1 MQLQTKIPIQE
12 QTPKINYNS
21 SLVLLGSCFVENIG
35 KKFDYFKLKNTL
47 NPFGITFHPLV
58 LERLIKNSLKDK
70 SYSEDDVF
78 QLNERWHCYDAHSV
92 LSDASQSKLIN
103 NLNLASKTL
112 KRSITKASH
121 IVVTLGTAWGYVHQ
135 NLTEVVNN
143 CHKVPQKNFK
153 KTLASVEK
161 LVVSLKSISATIK
174 TINPE
179 AKLILTVSPVRHI
192 KDGFVENTQSKAHLI
207 SAVHKTISATNNT
220 AYFPSYE
227 IMMDELR
234 DYRFYS
240 EDMLHPSQIAVNY
253 IWGQFIAAWFSQE
266 GKDTLSR
273 VNDIQRGLA
282 HRPFNPSSDAHQ
294 KFIKNLQEKI
304 EALQQDY
311 PQIKF

>member
-12 QTPKINYNS
+12 QSPKVNYSS

-58 LERLIKNSLKDK
+58 LERLIKSSLKDK

-112 KRSITKASH
+112 KRSLTDASH
-121 IVVTLGTAWGYVHQ
+121 IVVTLGTAWGYVQQHS
-135 NLTEVVNN
+135 TEVVNN

-153 KTLASVEK
+153 KTLASVDE

-207 SAVHKTISATNNT
+207 SAVHKTISVTNNT

-253 IWGQFIAAWFSQE
+253 IWDQFIAAWFSQE
-266 GKDTLSR
+266 GKDTLNR
-273 VNDIQRGLA
+273 VNDIQRDLA

-304 EALQQDY
+304 EALQKDY

>member
-1 MQLQTKIPIQE
+1 MQLQTRIPVQPQE
-12 QTPKINYNS
+12 PKIDYKSNV
-21 SLVLLGSCFVENIG
+21 LLLGSCFVENIG

-70 SYSEDDVF
+70 SYSEKDVF
-78 QLNERWHCYDAHSV
+78 QHNERWHCYDAHSV
-92 LSDASQSKLIN
+92 LSDASQSNLIDS
-103 NLNLASKTL
+103 LNLSSKEL
-112 KRSITKASH
+112 KCSLTSASH
-121 IVVTLGTAWGYVHQ
+121 IIITLGTAWGYEQ
-135 NLTEVVNN
+135 QYSTEVVNN

-153 KTLASVEK
+153 KTLASVGE
-161 LVVSLKSISATIK
+161 LVETLKSISATIK
-174 TINPE
+174 AINPD
-179 AKLILTVSPVRHI
+179 AKLILTVSPVRHL

-207 SAVHKTISATNNT
+207 SAVHKTISETKNT
-220 AYFPSYE
+220 VYFPSYE

-253 IWGQFIAAWFSQE
+253 IWDQFIAVWFSQE
-266 GKDTLSR
+266 GKDTLNR
-273 VNDIQRGLA
+273 VNDIQRGFA

-304 EALQQDY
+304 EALQKDY

>member
-12 QTPKINYNS
+12 QSPKINYNS

-47 NPFGITFHPLV
+47 NSFGITFHPLV

-112 KRSITKASH
+112 KRSLTNASH
-121 IVVTLGTAWGYVHQ
+121 IVVTLGTAWGYVQQHS
-135 NLTEVVNN
+135 TEVVNN

-153 KTLASVEK
+153 KTLASVEE

-179 AKLILTVSPVRHI
+179 TKLILTVSPVRHI

-207 SAVHKTISATNNT
+207 SAVHKTISTTNNT
-220 AYFPSYE
+220 TYFPSYE

-266 GKDTLSR
+266 GKDTLNR

-294 KFIKNLQEKI
+294 KFIKNLQENI

>member
-12 QTPKINYNS
+12 QSPKINYNS

-70 SYSEDDVF
+70 FYSEDDVF

-112 KRSITKASH
+112 KRSLTNASH
-121 IVVTLGTAWGYVHQ
+121 IVVTLGTAWGYVQQHS
-135 NLTEVVNN
+135 TEVVNN

-153 KTLASVEK
+153 KTLASVDE

-174 TINPE
+174 SINPE

-253 IWGQFIAAWFSQE
+253 IWDQFIAAWFSQE
-266 GKDTLSR
+266 GKDTLNR
-273 VNDIQRGLA
+273 VNDIQRDLA

-304 EALQQDY
+304 EALQKDY

>member
-12 QTPKINYNS
+12 QSPKVNYNS

-58 LERLIKNSLKDK
+58 LERLIKSSLKDK

-112 KRSITKASH
+112 KRSLTNASH
-121 IVVTLGTAWGYVHQ
+121 IVVTLGTAWGYVQQHS
-135 NLTEVVNN
+135 TEVVNN

-153 KTLASVEK
+153 KTLASVDE

-174 TINPE
+174 SINPE

-192 KDGFVENTQSKAHLI
+192 KDGFVKNTQSKAHLI

-266 GKDTLSR
+266 GKDTLNR
-273 VNDIQRGLA
+273 VNDIQRDLA

-304 EALQQDY
+304 EALQKDY
-311 PQIKF
+311 PQMKF

>member
-12 QTPKINYNS
+12 QSPKINYNS

-35 KKFDYFKLKNTL
+35 KKIDYFKLKNTL

-58 LERLIKNSLKDK
+58 LERLIKSSLKDK

-112 KRSITKASH
+112 KHSLTGASH
-121 IVVTLGTAWGYVHQ
+121 IIVTLGTAWGYVQQHS
-135 NLTEVVNN
+135 TEVVNN

-153 KTLASVEK
+153 KTLASVDE

-174 TINPE
+174 AINPE

-240 EDMLHPSQIAVNY
+240 EDMLHLSQIAVNY
-253 IWGQFIAAWFSQE
+253 IWDQFIAAWFSQE
-266 GKDTLSR
+266 GKDTLNR
-273 VNDIQRGLA
+273 INDILRGLA

-304 EALQQDY
+304 EALQKDCH
-311 PQIKF
+311 QIKF